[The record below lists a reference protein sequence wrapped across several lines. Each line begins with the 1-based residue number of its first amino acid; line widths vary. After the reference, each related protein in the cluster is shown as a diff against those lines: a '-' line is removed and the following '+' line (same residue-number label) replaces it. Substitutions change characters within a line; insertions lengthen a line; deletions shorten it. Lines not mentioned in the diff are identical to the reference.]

1 MNSLKDA
8 LAEALEHPVDERR
21 HRHHSNKPQK
31 SHRVVVVSKK
41 QDGGV
46 NALLW
51 GALGSFVGA
60 ALVYRLGRMLFVG
73 RDGGAA

>member
-8 LAEALEHPVDERR
+8 LAEALEHPVEER
-21 HRHHSNKPQK
+21 RHHSNKLNKKRP
-31 SHRVVVVSKK
+31 VVVVSK
-41 QDGGV
+41 QHGDA

-51 GALGSFVGA
+51 CALGSFVGA

>member
-21 HRHHSNKPQK
+21 HHSNKPQK
-31 SHRVVVVSKK
+31 SRRVVVVSKK